1 MRQFIVFAGLVLA
14 SLSAS
19 AQDSRLICPERVRLD
34 SGTVAAADLP
44 ASAEALVTSGPQWLS
59 SVSVFDG
66 PPARG
71 AELMP
76 ANTGKND
83 STIVWRIESPSAQGV
98 WLACNYGS
106 QVARIVMK
114 TEGTPSQCEAL
125 MTRGGSPRV
134 LRATLSCK
142 G

>member
-1 MRQFIVFAGLVLA
+1 MLQPIVFAGLVLA

-19 AQDSRLICPERVRLD
+19 AQDTRLICPERVRLD

-44 ASAEALVTSGPQWLS
+44 ASASALVTSAPQWLS
-59 SVSVFDG
+59 SVSVFNG
-66 PPARG
+66 PPAEG

-76 ANTGKND
+76 ANAGKND
-83 STIVWRIESPSAQGV
+83 SKIVWRIEAPSAQDI

-106 QVARIVMK
+106 QVARVVMK
-114 TEGTPSQCEAL
+114 AGGTPAQCEAQ